1 MEIRALRAFL
11 EVSREEN
18 MTRAAANLHMS
29 QPSLSKLIR
38 SLEHELGMKLFVRRS
53 FGLTLTKEG
62 QVLRER
68 ARDLVGMADRIED
81 EFASLGGITGGTLYF
96 GLAESYQIRYLAQQ
110 IRRLR
115 EQCVDLRYH
124 VESGV
129 SAQVLEHLDQGTL
142 DFAVLAQDPDL
153 TKYEALTF
161 PDVDRW
167 GVIVPAGH
175 RLASR
180 GTIGIDDLVGEPLF
194 CSQQGWKYE
203 IARWAGSRMPDLQL
217 EATFGLAYNAAVF
230 AREGLGVLLS
240 FDRIVDT
247 SADSGLVFR
256 PLRPELDTKLH
267 LVWRRNRPLSPI
279 AERFVR
285 RLREASPAQPNDAPA
300 DQPRAL

>member
-38 SLEHELGMKLFVRRS
+38 SLEHELGTKLFVRRS

-81 EFASLGGITGGTLYF
+81 EFASLGNVTGGTLYF

-110 IRRLR
+110 IKRLR
-115 EQCVDLRYH
+115 ERCTNLRYH

-129 SAQVLEHLDQGTL
+129 FAQVLEHLDQGTL
-142 DFAVLAQDPDL
+142 DFAVLAQDPDR
-153 TKYEALTF
+153 TKCDALAF

-167 GVIVPAGH
+167 GVIVPDGH
-175 RLASR
+175 RLAARES
-180 GTIGIDDLVGEPLF
+180 IGIDDLVGEPLF
-194 CSQQGWKYE
+194 CSQQGWKHD
-203 IARWAGSRMPDLQL
+203 IARWAGSRMPDLRL

-230 AREGLGVLLS
+230 AREGLGVLLT

-247 SADSGLVFR
+247 SEGSGLVFR
-256 PLRPELDTKLH
+256 PLRPELDTKLY
-267 LVWRRNRPLSPI
+267 LTWRRNRPLSPI
-279 AERFVR
+279 AERFLR
-285 RLREASPAQPNDAPA
+285 QLRETSPAPPSEAYTA
-300 DQPRAL
+300 QPRAL

>member
-1 MEIRALRAFL
+1 M
-11 EVSREEN
+11 
-18 MTRAAANLHMS
+18 RAAGWGIA
-29 QPSLSKLIR
+29 QGR
-38 SLEHELGMKLFVRRS
+38 
-53 FGLTLTKEG
+53 
-62 QVLRER
+62 VLRER
-68 ARDLVGMADRIED
+68 ARDLVAMADRIED
-81 EFASLGGITGGTLYF
+81 EFASLGGVAGGTLYF

-110 IRRLR
+110 IKRLR
-115 EQCVDLRYH
+115 EQCADLRYH

-175 RLASR
+175 RLASHR
-180 GTIGIDDLVGEPLF
+180 SIGIDDLVGEPLF
-194 CSQQGWKYE
+194 CSQQGWKHE
-203 IARWAGSRMPDLQL
+203 ISRWAGSRMPDLRL
-217 EATFGLAYNAAVF
+217 EAT
-230 AREGLGVLLS
+230 

-256 PLRPELDTKLH
+256 RLRPELDAKLH

-285 RLREASPAQPNDAPA
+285 QLRGTSPAQPNDAPA